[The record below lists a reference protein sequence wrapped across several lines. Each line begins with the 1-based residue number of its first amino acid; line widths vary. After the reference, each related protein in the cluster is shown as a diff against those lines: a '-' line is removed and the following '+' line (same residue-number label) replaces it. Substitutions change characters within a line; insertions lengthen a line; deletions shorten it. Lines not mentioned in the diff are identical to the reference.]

1 MTIPLFIVLAVIGFL
16 TVAGWVRM
24 RKRNPQSQTPYLDAL
39 HLLLEGKNDDA
50 MEELKRTV
58 QEDSDNI
65 MAYITL
71 GDILRDRGFAVRA
84 AKIHRNLLLRN
95 TLTEHQ
101 TDTVFRHLVL
111 DYKASGLIDRAVET
125 AERLVQHNKKDMN
138 TKRLLLGLYEDKGD
152 WDKAYFLR
160 QSLNRWL
167 KRKDHYILA
176 LYRVQSGIELVQ
188 RGAEREARIRFR
200 EAIKLDKSCAP
211 AYLYWGDSYR
221 RENRN
226 ADAVQVWLDFT
237 ETNPESAYLA
247 FERLNGV
254 LYDLGRYNEM
264 EAIYKNVISRK
275 PKNPTAY
282 LNLIDIYK
290 KQGKLDEALDLCE
303 SIFENHPD
311 SPQCRLMRV
320 QLLQMKGLGHKALEE
335 VTDHLGRETEKS
347 SVFRCKTCGNESQT
361 PLWHCPQCKQWNTYI
376 H

>member
-1 MTIPLFIVLAVIGFL
+1 
-16 TVAGWVRM
+16 
-24 RKRNPQSQTPYLDAL
+24 
-39 HLLLEGKNDDA
+39 
-50 MEELKRTV
+50 
-58 QEDSDNI
+58 
-65 MAYITL
+65 
-71 GDILRDRGFAVRA
+71 
-84 AKIHRNLLLRN
+84 
-95 TLTEHQ
+95 
-101 TDTVFRHLVL
+101 
-111 DYKASGLIDRAVET
+111 
-125 AERLVQHNKKDMN
+125 MN